1 MIRSMTAF
9 ARVSLAAEGK
19 RWIVEIRSL
28 NQRYFELSLRL
39 PPAMYSFEPQ
49 VRQLVQSV
57 MHRGKVTLSISE
69 EGRNGGS
76 LAYEL
81 DPVQVKAY
89 LASSKKIKAQFKL
102 EGKLTVEEI
111 MRLPGVVKEKPAEEV
126 QPWTWAKLS
135 GFLKKAL
142 EKAICHKEEEGAK
155 LDQDFRQR
163 LDKITKTT
171 HRIETLVQGNQKTY
185 FDKLKARLK
194 ELLGDEKLDP
204 ERLHREVAFLAERSD
219 ITEETVRMKSHLELF
234 MKWLGRPGEIGREL
248 DFLCQEMNREA
259 NTMASKA
266 QLFEVSQEAIAIK
279 SEIEK
284 IREQVQNVE

>member
-9 ARVSLAAEGK
+9 ARVSLAAGGK
-19 RWIVEIRSL
+19 HWVVEIKSL
-28 NQRYFELSLRL
+28 NQKYFELSLRL
-39 PPAMYSFEPQ
+39 PPVMYAFEPQ
-49 VRQLVQSV
+49 VRPLIQSV
-57 MHRGKVTLSISE
+57 MRRGKISLSIAE

-81 DPVQVKAY
+81 DPDQVKAY
-89 LASSKKIKAQFKL
+89 LASAKKIKTKFKL

-111 MRLPGVVKEKPAEEV
+111 MRLPGVVKEKPAEDAQDWNWV
-126 QPWTWAKLS
+126 KLS
-135 GFLKKAL
+135 GLLKKAL
-142 EKAICHKEEEGAK
+142 EKAVCHKEEEGEK
-155 LDQDFRQR
+155 LDKDFRQR
-163 LDKITKTT
+163 LEKIARTT
-171 HRIETLVQGNQKTY
+171 HKIEALVQGNQKVY
-185 FDKLKARLK
+185 FEKLKNRLK
-194 ELLGDEKLDP
+194 DLLGDEKLDQD
-204 ERLHREVAFLAERSD
+204 RLHREVAFLVERSD

-234 MKWLGRPGEIGREL
+234 EKWLGRQGEIGREL

>member
-1 MIRSMTAF
+1 MTAF
-9 ARVSLAAEGK
+9 ARVSLAVGSKHWA
-19 RWIVEIRSL
+19 VEVRSL

-57 MHRGKVTLSISE
+57 MRRGKVTLSIAE
-69 EGRNGGS
+69 EGRNNGS

-81 DPVQVKAY
+81 DPDQVKAY
-89 LASSKKIKAQFKL
+89 LASSRKIKAQFKL
-102 EGKLTVEEI
+102 EGKLTVEDI
-111 MRLPGVVKEKPAEEV
+111 MRLPGVVKEKAAEEV
-126 QPWTWAKLS
+126 QVWTWVKLS
-135 GFLKKAL
+135 GLLKKTL
-142 EKAICHKEEEGAK
+142 DKAVCHKEEEGEK
-155 LDQDFRQR
+155 LDLDFRQR

-185 FDKLKARLK
+185 FEKLKTRLK
-194 ELLGDEKLDP
+194 DLLGDEKLDQD
-204 ERLHREVAFLAERSD
+204 RLHREVAFLAERSD

-234 MKWLGRPGEIGREL
+234 LKWLGRPGEIGREL

>member
-1 MIRSMTAF
+1 MTAF
-9 ARVSLAAEGK
+9 ARVSLPVGGK
-19 RWIVEIRSL
+19 NWAIEVRSL
-28 NQRYFELSLRL
+28 NQRHFELSLRL
-39 PPAMYSFEPQ
+39 PPAMYAFEPQ
-49 VRQLVQSV
+49 VRPLVQSL
-57 MHRGKVTLSISE
+57 MRRGKVSLSIAE
-69 EGRNGGS
+69 DGRNGGS
-76 LAYEL
+76 VAYEI

-102 EGKLTVEEI
+102 EGKLTVQEI
-111 MRLPGVVKEKPAEEV
+111 MRLPGVVKEKAAEDV
-126 QPWTWAKLS
+126 GAWTWGKLS
-135 GFLKKAL
+135 GLLKKAL
-142 EKAICHKEEEGAK
+142 EKAIVHKEEEGEK

-163 LDKITKTT
+163 LDKITQTT
-171 HRIETLVQGNQKTY
+171 HRIEALVQGNQKGY
-185 FDKLKARLK
+185 FEKLKTRLK
-194 ELLGDEKLDP
+194 DLLGDEKLDTD
-204 ERLHREVAFLAERSD
+204 RLHRECAMLAERSD

-234 MKWLGRPGEIGREL
+234 VKWLGRPGEIGREL

>member
-1 MIRSMTAF
+1 MTAF
-9 ARVSLAAEGK
+9 ARVSLVAEGK
-19 RWIVEIRSL
+19 HWAVEVRSL

-57 MHRGKVTLSISE
+57 MHRGKIALSISE

-76 LAYEL
+76 LSYEL
-81 DPVQVKAY
+81 DPDQVKAY

-102 EGKLTVEEI
+102 EGKLTVEDI
-111 MRLPGVVKEKPAEEV
+111 MRLPGVVKEKAAEEV
-126 QPWTWAKLS
+126 PAWTWVKL
-135 GFLKKAL
+135 GGLLKKAL
-142 EKAICHKEEEGAK
+142 EKAVCHKEEEGEK

-171 HRIETLVQGNQKTY
+171 HRIETLVQGNQKIY
-185 FDKLKARLK
+185 FEKLKTRLK
-194 ELLGDEKLDP
+194 DLLGDEKLDP
-204 ERLHREVAFLAERSD
+204 DRLHREVAFLAERSD

-234 MKWLGRPGEIGREL
+234 VKWLGRPGEIGREL

>member
-9 ARVSLAAEGK
+9 ARVSLAALGK
-19 RWIVEIRSL
+19 HWVVEIRSL

-39 PPAMYSFEPQ
+39 PPAMYPLESQ

-57 MHRGKVTLSISE
+57 MHRGKITLSISE
-69 EGRNGGS
+69 EGRAGES

-81 DPVQVKAY
+81 DQDQVRAY
-89 LASSKKIKAQFKL
+89 LASAKKIQSKFKM
-102 EGKLTVEEI
+102 EGKLTVETV
-111 MRLPGVVKEKPAEEV
+111 MRLPGVVKEKAGGDV
-126 QPWTWAKLS
+126 QAWNWANLS
-135 GFLKKAL
+135 GLLKKAL
-142 EKAICHKEEEGAK
+142 DKAVHHKEEEGEK
-155 LDQDFRQR
+155 LDKDFRQR
-163 LDKITKTT
+163 LDHIAKTT
-171 HRIETLVQGNQKTY
+171 HKIETLVQGNQKTY
-185 FDKLKARLK
+185 FEKLKNRLGD
-194 ELLGDEKLDP
+194 LVGDEKLDAD
-204 ERLHREVAFLAERSD
+204 RLYREVALLTERSD

-234 MKWLGRPGEIGREL
+234 EKWLGRQGEIGREL

-266 QLFEVSQEAIAIK
+266 QLFEVSREAIAVK

>member
-9 ARVSLAAEGK
+9 ARVSLPVGGK
-19 RWIVEIRSL
+19 NWAIEVRSL
-28 NQRYFELSLRL
+28 NQRHFELSLRL
-39 PPAMYSFEPQ
+39 PPAMYAFEPQ
-49 VRQLVQSV
+49 VRPLVQSL
-57 MHRGKVTLSISE
+57 MRRGKVSLSIAE
-69 EGRNGGS
+69 DGRNGGS
-76 LAYEL
+76 VAYEI

-102 EGKLTVEEI
+102 EGKLTVQEI
-111 MRLPGVVKEKPAEEV
+111 MRLPGVVKEKAAEDV
-126 QPWTWAKLS
+126 GAWTWGKLS
-135 GFLKKAL
+135 GLLKKAL
-142 EKAICHKEEEGAK
+142 EKAIVHKEEEGEK

-163 LDKITKTT
+163 LDKITQTT
-171 HRIETLVQGNQKTY
+171 HRIEALVQGNQKGY
-185 FDKLKARLK
+185 FEKLKTRLK
-194 ELLGDEKLDP
+194 DLLGDEKLDTD
-204 ERLHREVAFLAERSD
+204 RLHRECAMLAERSD

-234 MKWLGRPGEIGREL
+234 VKWLGRPGEIGREL